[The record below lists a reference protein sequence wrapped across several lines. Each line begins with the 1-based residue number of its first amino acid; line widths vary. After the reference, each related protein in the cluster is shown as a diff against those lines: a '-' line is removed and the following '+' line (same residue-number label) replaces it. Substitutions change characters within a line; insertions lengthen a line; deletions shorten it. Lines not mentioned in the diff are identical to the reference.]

1 MQIQSQQN
9 LLKLFGNP
17 ITHTDAFEEKF
28 CIKWLVPT
36 NVRNVI
42 PALPE
47 YIFCNDRLTKPLLTI
62 FLKLI
67 ELNLYTEIKTYDGV
81 YEPRLVRGSTTKIS
95 MHAYGLAI
103 DLNQADNQLNEKSN
117 WSDAFVQAWR
127 DVGWNWGGD
136 FVDRKDPMHFQW
148 DTL

>member
-1 MQIQSQQN
+1 MQLQSQQN

-17 ITHTDAFEEKF
+17 ITHTDTFEEKF

-36 NVRNVI
+36 DVRTAI

-47 YIFCNDRLTKPLLTI
+47 YIFCNQILTKPLLAI
-62 FLKLI
+62 FKKLI
-67 ELNLYTEIKTYDGV
+67 ELNLHHEIRTYDGV
-81 YEPRLVRGSTTKIS
+81 YEPRFVRGSDTKIS
-95 MHAYGLAI
+95 LHAFGLAI
-103 DLNQADNQLNEKSN
+103 DLNESDNPLNGKSS

-127 DVGWNWGGD
+127 DGGWNWGGD

-148 DTL
+148 DAL